1 MPAAGRAAI
10 LPGVSKS
17 LKNISIVATAT
28 VASRVLGLVRE
39 IFTAAVFGTGA
50 LASAFVTAFT
60 LPNLFRRLLGEGALT
75 AAFVPT
81 LTEELQQ
88 SQRAGAFLL
97 VSQVASWLLVVT
109 VSLVVLAMLL
119 LAQAGWLLPLLGER
133 LAVGTLDRLV
143 LGAQLAA
150 ILFPYMV
157 FVCLAAAFSAACQVL
172 GRFTEP
178 ALSPVWLNLSI
189 LAALGFGAW
198 WAWDQPQRMHLLCA
212 GVLVGGFLQMA
223 VPAAVL
229 WREGWRP
236 GFDLRMNDRVR
247 AIVRLMGPMVIGSAI
262 YLVNMAI
269 SRFLGL
275 SLNEQAATIINLA
288 TRVMELPIGIFT
300 AAVATVVFPLIARHA
315 AEGRWERLGED
326 YHKGLRLVLVLNV
339 PAAVGLAVLSEP
351 ITRLLFQRGA
361 FGAGD
366 TALMTPVLA
375 VYALGLPLL
384 SYVTVALRGFY
395 AVRDTATPVRAA
407 AWSFVVNLGLS
418 LLLMRWFSTVGLAA
432 AGTIAVAVQAWYLQT
447 RLQRRLPALG
457 FGPLLSNLGKIG
469 LAGALMGAAV
479 WAGWRF
485 LGGLTINERTADL
498 LAVAGLVPLGAAF
511 YAGLLWVLKIEGRA
525 ELELIL
531 QKIRGRA
538 GGR

>member
-1 MPAAGRAAI
+1 M
-10 LPGVSKS
+10 SKS